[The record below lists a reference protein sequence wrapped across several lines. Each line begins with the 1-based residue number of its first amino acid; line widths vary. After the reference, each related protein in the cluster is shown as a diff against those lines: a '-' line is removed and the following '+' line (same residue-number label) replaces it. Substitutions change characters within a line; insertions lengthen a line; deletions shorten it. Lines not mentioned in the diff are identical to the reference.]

1 MGVNTISAT
10 RKVKT
15 NAVTPDGSFEIRDAK
30 DSYSGQIVTARI
42 AAQISAGKE
51 VRSGP
56 QRCDDERK
64 RERDACGEPRAGVKW
79 QRLPIVGIPVAFPL
93 RPARNG

>member
-30 DSYSGQIVTARI
+30 ASYSGQIVTARI
-42 AAQISAGKE
+42 AAQISAG
-51 VRSGP
+51 
-56 QRCDDERK
+56 RK
-64 RERDACGEPRAGVKW
+64 SAAVHNDATTSASASATRAVS
-79 QRLPIVGIPVAFPL
+79 RAPE
-93 RPARNG
+93 